1 MGRSHHAIAKRKRE
15 RARQEKRRRKEERRE
30 ERKAQRKAEAD
41 GIDPAADVV
50 EEEESSPEPDE
61 G

>member
-1 MGRSHHAIAKRKRE
+1 M
-15 RARQEKRRRKEERRE
+15 EKRRRKEERRE
-30 ERKAQRKAEAD
+30 ERKAQRKAEAE